1 MKNNPLMKRSHKKTI
16 LTTMLITALMMV
28 ATATGILPVFATGAV
43 AGLIGQLLNVIID
56 AAKYV
61 GIIIIAWGA
70 FQMIMAFR
78 REDSEGISKQ
88 VITVVVGG
96 LLLGL
101 GGIIGS
107 LGIV

>member
-1 MKNNPLMKRSHKKTI
+1 MKNNPLMKRSHTKTVLTTI
-16 LTTMLITALMMV
+16 LIATLMMA
-28 ATATGILPVFATGAV
+28 ATATGILPVFATDAV
-43 AGLIGQLLNVIID
+43 EGLMTELISVITSAAG
-56 AAKYV
+56 YV
-61 GIIIIAWGA
+61 GMIIIAWGA

-101 GGIIGS
+101 GTL
-107 LGIV
+107 LGNLGVA

>member
-1 MKNNPLMKRSHKKTI
+1 MKNNPLMKRSHTKTV
-16 LTTMLITALMMV
+16 LTTMLIAALMV
-28 ATATGILPVFATGAV
+28 AATATGVLPVFATGAV
-43 AGLIGQLLNVIID
+43 EGLMSTLIGVITD

-61 GIIIIAWGA
+61 GMIIIAWGA

-101 GGIIGS
+101 GGI
-107 LGIV
+107 LGMLGVA